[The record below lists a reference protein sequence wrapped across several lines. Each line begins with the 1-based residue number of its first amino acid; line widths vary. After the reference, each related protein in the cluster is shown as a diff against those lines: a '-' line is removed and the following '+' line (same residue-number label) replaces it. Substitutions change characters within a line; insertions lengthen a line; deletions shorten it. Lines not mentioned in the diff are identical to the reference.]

1 MSLRSRLER
10 SRRRFAPAGWWKY
23 GYPAVGPPLASHR
36 AKRFGRSIFG
46 SSSGWQG
53 REGDYVS
60 LVTHSQAC
68 KNPSVPNFDRLT
80 GLDSSFLHLE
90 RDAAHMHVAGCMV
103 FEGTAPSYEELAE
116 QIVARLHLVPRYRQ
130 RLAFVPLNQ
139 GRPVWVDDPHFNV
152 AFHVRHTALPSPG
165 GEEQL
170 KRLAGRVFSQA
181 LDRSRPL
188 WELWLVEGLSDD
200 RFALLSKT
208 HHALVDGISG
218 VDIATVLF
226 DSSPDPMPVPGP
238 EHEWIARPLP
248 SRAQL
253 LADAL
258 VERATVPAEI
268 ARGVRATLRGPRQ
281 VAGRIGSAIG
291 GVSAIARAGLQ
302 VAPSSPFNV
311 RIGPHRRFT
320 WVRGELGQ
328 FKTVKNALGGT
339 VNDVVLASVAGA
351 LGRYLRLH
359 GEPTDDL
366 VLKAMVPVSVRADI
380 ERGALG
386 NRVAAMWAPLPVG
399 MIDPVQRLLTISRE
413 MDGIKDSGQAVGAQV
428 LTELTG
434 FASPTIM
441 AQAARLQARQ
451 RLFNL
456 VVTNVPGPQFPLYM
470 LSRQLEAMY
479 PMVPLAE
486 NQALGI
492 AIMSYN
498 GQLNFGLNADYD
510 AIGDLEVLA
519 DELRASIVELAAAA
533 GQSPGSDPAGRRA
546 VRAVE

>member
-1 MSLRSRLER
+1 MT
-10 SRRRFAPAGWWKY
+10 
-23 GYPAVGPPLASHR
+23 VITLASPCQNHHV
-36 AKRFGRSIFG
+36 A
-46 SSSGWQG
+46 
-53 REGDYVS
+53 
-60 LVTHSQAC
+60 
-68 KNPSVPNFDRLT
+68 NPDRLT

-90 RDAAHMHVAGCMV
+90 RDSAHMHVAGCMV
-103 FEGTAPSYEELAE
+103 FDGDPPAYNELVE
-116 QIVARLHLVPRYRQ
+116 QILSRLHLVPRYRQ

-152 AFHVRHTALPSPG
+152 RFHVRHTALPSPG
-165 GEEQL
+165 DDEQL

-188 WELWLVEGLSDD
+188 WELWLVEGLAGD
-200 RFALLSKT
+200 RFAMLSKT

-226 DSSPDPMPVPGP
+226 DSSPQPVPVAP
-238 EHEWIARPLP
+238 PDQEWVPRPLP
-248 SRAQL
+248 SNAEL

-258 VERATVPAEI
+258 LERVTVPGEI
-268 ARGVRATLRGPRQ
+268 VRGVRATLRGPRH
-281 VAGRIGSAIG
+281 VAGRALRAVG
-291 GVSAIARAGLQ
+291 GVSAMARAGLQ
-302 VAPSSPFNV
+302 PAPPSPLNV

-320 WVRGELGQ
+320 WVEGDLGQ
-328 FKTVKNALGGT
+328 FKAVKNALGGT

-351 LGRYLRLH
+351 LGRYLRMH
-359 GEPTDDL
+359 GETTDETSL
-366 VLKAMVPVSVRADI
+366 RAMVPVSIRADV

-399 MIDPVQRLLTISRE
+399 IIDPVERLETISRD
-413 MDGIKDSGQAVGAQV
+413 MAGIKSSGQAVGAQV

-434 FASPTIM
+434 FAPPTIM
-441 AQAARLQARQ
+441 AQAARLQAHQ
-451 RLFNL
+451 RMFNL

-470 LSRQLEAMY
+470 LGRRLHAMY

-498 GQLNFGLNADYD
+498 GQLNFGLNADFD
-510 AIGDLEVLA
+510 ALPDLEALA
-519 DELRASIVELAAAA
+519 DELRASIEELVAAA
-533 GQSPGSDPAGRRA
+533 GEESPT
-546 VRAVE
+546 VRATARDSVHAAD

>member
-1 MSLRSRLER
+1 M
-10 SRRRFAPAGWWKY
+10 ANA
-23 GYPAVGPPLASHR
+23 
-36 AKRFGRSIFG
+36 
-46 SSSGWQG
+46 
-53 REGDYVS
+53 
-60 LVTHSQAC
+60 
-68 KNPSVPNFDRLT
+68 DRLT

-103 FEGTAPSYEELAE
+103 FDGEAPTYDELVE
-116 QIVARLHLVPRYRQ
+116 QISGRLHLVPRYRQ
-130 RLAFVPLNQ
+130 RLAFVPFNQ
-139 GRPVWVDDPHFNV
+139 GRPVWVDDPHFNI

-165 GEEQL
+165 GEAQL
-170 KRLAGRVFSQA
+170 KRLTGRVFSQA

-188 WELWLVEGLSDD
+188 WEIWLVEGLSDE

-208 HHALVDGISG
+208 HHALVDGVSG

-226 DSSPDPMPVPGP
+226 DTSPDPMPVAAPD
-238 EHEWIARPLP
+238 HEWVARPVP
-248 SRAQL
+248 SGAQL

-258 VERATVPAEI
+258 LERATVPAEI
-268 ARGVRATLRGPRQ
+268 VRGVRATLRGPRQ
-281 VAGRIGSAIG
+281 LATRIARAVG
-291 GVSAIARAGLQ
+291 GVGAMARAGLQ
-302 VAPSSPFNV
+302 AAPPSPLNV

-320 WVRGELGQ
+320 WVRGDLQQ
-328 FKTVKNALGGT
+328 FKTIKNALGGT
-339 VNDVVLASVAGA
+339 VNDVVLTVVAGA
-351 LGRYLRLH
+351 LGRYLRVH
-359 GEPTDDL
+359 GEATEDL
-366 VLKAMVPVSVRADI
+366 VLRAMVPISVRADV

-386 NRVAAMWAPLPVG
+386 NRVAAMWAPLPIG
-399 MIDPVQRLLTISRE
+399 LTDPVQRLLTISRD
-413 MDGIKDSGQAVGAQV
+413 MDGIKESGQAIGAQV

-434 FASPTIM
+434 FAPPTIM

-470 LSRQLEAMY
+470 LGRELEAMF

-510 AIGDLEVLA
+510 AMPDLEAVA
-519 DELRASIVELAAAA
+519 DELRASIEELAAAA
-533 GQSPGSDPAGRRA
+533 GADSADGARRRRPRP
-546 VRAVE
+546 VRAAE